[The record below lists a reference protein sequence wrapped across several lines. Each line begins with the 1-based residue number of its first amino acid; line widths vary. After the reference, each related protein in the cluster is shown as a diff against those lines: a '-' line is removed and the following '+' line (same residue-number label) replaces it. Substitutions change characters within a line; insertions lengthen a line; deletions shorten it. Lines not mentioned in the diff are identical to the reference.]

1 MTKIKIA
8 ILASG
13 NGSNAENIAN
23 YLKDHE
29 YLEVDLICTNN
40 SKAFVLDRARNLGLE
55 SLVFTKSDLES
66 GALFQKLV
74 EREIQYLIL
83 AGFLLKIPSELIRNY
98 TDRIINIHP
107 SLLPKYGGRGM
118 YGDRVHK
125 AVIKNN
131 EKFSGISIHLVNEEY
146 DKGKILKQLKTE
158 VSDFDDSDSLA
169 KKIHALEHA
178 HFPQVIEQYIS
189 SRHQT

>member
-107 SLLPKYGGRGM
+107 SLLPKYGGKGM